1 MIYGLNSQYELNDA
15 DADAGKR
22 IYDALTAAMLLEPDL
37 FEVKEAYVAVDTKG
51 PYTYGASVMDF
62 EGFFGKK
69 ANAKI
74 AVKVDRQPFKNWL
87 LAAIAQAK

>member
-1 MIYGLNSQYELNDA
+1 
-15 DADAGKR
+15 
-22 IYDALTAAMLLEPDL
+22 MLLAPDL

-62 EGFFGKK
+62 EGFFGQK

-74 AVKVDRQPFKNWL
+74 AVKVDRRLQCLVPGCNRASKVGG
-87 LAAIAQAK
+87 